1 MDSGYSRYMTRN
13 TRLFSNF
20 DPMIGKEYITF
31 KDDFRCKVISHD
43 TIRVNNSL
51 FLRMLHW
58 SQFCILFYFL
68 FHNSLMTILRCT
80 LRRAFLLFW
89 MVSDILFVK
98 FLHLDEL

>member
-31 KDDFRCKVISHD
+31 KDDFRCKVISHE
-43 TIRVNNSL
+43 
-51 FLRMLHW
+51 
-58 SQFCILFYFL
+58 
-68 FHNSLMTILRCT
+68 TILRCT